1 MCLGPWK
8 TTVLQ
13 LHPVREDSLNSVIF
27 FESGSEDEAFKLV
40 QTQTPLP
47 ERCSRF
53 LVFSFSCFLVLVG
66 ASLWP
71 GRVVYVLRG
80 VPLEIFDV
88 LLKYWIDLKLHKS
101 DHFFPDLCRVD
112 CFFNSMNHDKRDII
126 WDDFGNPS
134 YRQDWWRDSGLMWIK
149 ARKIAQRVIFCDS
162 FPLSFGVEKWFIY

>member
-1 MCLGPWK
+1 M
-8 TTVLQ
+8 
-13 LHPVREDSLNSVIF
+13 NSVIF
-27 FESGSEDEAFKLV
+27 FCQAEDEAFKLV

-66 ASLWP
+66 ASFWP

-101 DHFFPDLCRVD
+101 DDFPRYFSGGLLAPFFV
-112 CFFNSMNHDKRDII
+112 FEIHE
-126 WDDFGNPS
+126 
-134 YRQDWWRDSGLMWIK
+134 
-149 ARKIAQRVIFCDS
+149 A
-162 FPLSFGVEKWFIY
+162 